1 MDSGLVIYD
10 EQLTRIN
17 ESISRL
23 LKESDAKCALLV
35 NKDGRTLAKQG
46 FTRTMDTDQLGTLV
60 AGAFSATSRVAEL
73 IGEPEFSVMFHQGK
87 HDHIHIAL
95 VDDKTLLVVTFDD
108 RTTVGMVRLV
118 CKAVGGGLAGVMADV
133 YQNPAEDQDLGSP
146 DEIADSFDDVF
157 GKEE

>member
-46 FTRTMDTDQLGTLV
+46 FTRTMDTDQLGALV

>member
-46 FTRTMDTDQLGTLV
+46 FTRTMDTDQLGALV
-60 AGAFSATSRVAEL
+60 AGAFAATSRVAEI

-95 VDDKTLLVVTFDD
+95 VDERTLLVVTFDD

-118 CKAVGGGLAGVMADV
+118 CKAVGDGLAGVMAEV
-133 YQNPAEDQDLGSP
+133 YQNPASDQDLGSP